1 MADIKKFPEIKNLSL
16 ITSIKIEGTDK
27 ELKVDFSDKRFINKL
42 LKLVKKYQTIG
53 DVIDERVTE
62 IEKIEDELDKLIAF
76 SDMENEV
83 LGDFKND
90 VNETFNADVTGLLF
104 GDCLPDIERY
114 FPLFESIIPYAQAAK
129 AQENK
134 MIADITDKY
143 GIGRIQGNLA
153 QAHGVGSNEQNS

>member
-53 DVIDERVTE
+53 DVIDERVSE
-62 IEKIEDELDKLIAF
+62 IEKIDDELDKLIAF
-76 SDMENEV
+76 SDMENDI

-90 VNETFNADVTGLLF
+90 VNDTFNTDVTGLLF

-129 AQENK
+129 AQENE
-134 MIADITDKY
+134 MIMNITNKY
-143 GIGRIQGNLA
+143 GINRIQGNLA
-153 QAHGVGSNEQNS
+153 QVKGVAPDESNS